1 MDKKMLLLWE
11 PHYSKKWHWKRET
24 EVQMCYVCVKR
35 FVGGRRLA
43 PEVLWKGYSAE
54 KKDLCTT
61 GKQV

>member
-1 MDKKMLLLWE
+1 MGAALPKKMALE
-11 PHYSKKWHWKRET
+11 KGNGST
-24 EVQMCYVCVKR
+24 NVMFCDKR
-35 FVGGRRLA
+35 FAGGRRLA